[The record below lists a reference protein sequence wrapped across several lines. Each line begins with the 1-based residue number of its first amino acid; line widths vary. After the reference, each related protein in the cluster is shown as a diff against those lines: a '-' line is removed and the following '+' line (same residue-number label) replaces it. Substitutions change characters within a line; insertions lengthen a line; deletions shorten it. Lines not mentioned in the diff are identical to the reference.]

1 MYKIVIILV
10 IVFTLGYYFGS
21 KISTRKLQSEAIKN
35 GVGEMIVI
43 DYSGNTRFMFVAPN
57 CGPH

>member
-1 MYKIVIILV
+1 MYKLIICLTAIFGV
-10 IVFTLGYYFGS
+10 GYYVGTMITT
-21 KISTRKLQSEAIKN
+21 KKLQTEAIKN

-43 DYSGNTRFMFVAPN
+43 DYSGNTRFMFVTPN